1 MDLTQIPLRG
11 LHLPD
16 AIGWWPL
23 APGWWLLIAL
33 SMLGIGL
40 LMRNILRR
48 RSRGAARRHALRQL
62 DQYTRAFA
70 DHGNAVKLGV
80 EISELLRRAMLAYS
94 PRADVAGLTG
104 EDWLAW
110 LDRDLAQPHFLD
122 GAGRT
127 LLDLPY
133 RNPAS
138 VEQPADLHAM
148 LAAVRERLKTPV
160 GGRA

>member
-33 SMLGIGL
+33 LMLGFGL
-40 LMRNILRR
+40 LLRNALRR

-62 DQYTRAFA
+62 AQYTRAFA
-70 DHGNAVKLGV
+70 NHGNAVKLVV

-94 PRADVAGLTG
+94 PRADFAGLTC

-110 LDRDLAQPHFLD
+110 LDRDLGQPHFLQ

-138 VEQPADLHAM
+138 VERPADLDGM
-148 LAAVRERLKTPV
+148 LAAVRERVRTPV